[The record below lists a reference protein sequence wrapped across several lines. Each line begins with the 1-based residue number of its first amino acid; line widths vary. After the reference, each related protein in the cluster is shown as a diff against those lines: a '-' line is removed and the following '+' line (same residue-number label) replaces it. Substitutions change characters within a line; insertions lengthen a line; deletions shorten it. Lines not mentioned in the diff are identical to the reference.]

1 MNEETRKK
9 LVILRAVL
17 CVLVI
22 VIIILG
28 WTNVISKTVEIIIST
43 VVISVVTIWNGI
55 EAVQSKNKGFAAF
68 SFTMTAI
75 VLVLCIVGL
84 LKG

>member
-28 WTNVISKTVEIIIST
+28 WTNVISKTIEIIIST

-55 EAVQSKNKGFAAF
+55 EAVQDKNKGFAAF

-75 VLVLCIVGL
+75 VLVLCIGGL

>member
-55 EAVQSKNKGFAAF
+55 EAVQNKNKGFAAF
-68 SFTMTAI
+68 SFIMTAI
-75 VLVLCIVGL
+75 VLFLCIGGL